1 MKASSA
7 IGLVVAIVGLYLGA
21 TMEGSNPMAILSPSA
36 MLIVLG
42 GTLGAVIIGTSFA
55 SITNIPKMY
64 MKAFNPPQ
72 HDLNAKVAELVGYA
86 EAARRDGLLALDEVT
101 STIEDPYTR
110 KGLQLVVDGTDPDLV
125 ADILESENDAMRK
138 RHAASVQPFDKAG
151 GYAPTMGIIGTV
163 FGLIHVLG
171 NLDKPATLGPSISAA
186 FVATLLG
193 VASANVI
200 YLPICARLKQLSQ
213 EELHARALI
222 VEGILSIQAG
232 DNPRVVQEKLIT
244 FVPPALRVD
253 ADAGQGRRTPRRRP
267 RNPSWPVTSD
277 TSRWAPRGGA
287 RERGALARVL
297 RGHDDAPVLP
307 LHGALR
313 DLVGEHVE
321 VRGAPAVAQGRV
333 LGRGARRRPVDAQLG
348 LGRGQ
353 DQAVRG
359 RAAAAVAAPA
369 DVDQQHERQERPP
382 RRPTKAKQEEQD
394 FRKLKRRVD
403 KLAKEAGLR
412 GKVNVTVRR
421 RGLVIQLLT
430 DKVFFSSG
438 EAILHPEAHKLVAK
452 IGEIVRDERSHP
464 VVVEGYTDSQPISN
478 SRYQSNWDLSGA
490 RAAAVVNDFAK
501 IGVLAEPDVRAGLR
515 QPDPDRHAIPRR
527 KAVRRTA
534 GWRSSSPAST
544 PAAPTRS
551 QPPSAWRR

>member
-21 TMEGSNPMAILSPSA
+21 TMEGSNPLAILSPSA

-72 HDLNAKVAELVGYA
+72 HDLNAKVSELVGYA

-125 ADILESENDAMRK
+125 TDILESENDAMRK

-163 FGLIHVLG
+163 FGLIHVLA

-200 YLPICARLKQLSQ
+200 YLPISARVKQLSAA
-213 EELHARALI
+213 ELHSRALI

-232 DNPRVVQEKLIT
+232 DNPRVVHEKLIT

-253 ADAGQGRRTPRRRP
+253 ADEAKAA
-267 RNPSWPVTSD
+267 N
-277 TSRWAPRGGA
+277 A
-287 RERGALARVL
+287 EK
-297 RGHDDAPVLP
+297 
-307 LHGALR
+307 
-313 DLVGEHVE
+313 
-321 VRGAPAVAQGRV
+321 
-333 LGRGARRRPVDAQLG
+333 
-348 LGRGQ
+348 
-353 DQAVRG
+353 
-359 RAAAAVAAPA
+359 AAA
-369 DVDQQHERQERPP
+369 
-382 RRPTKAKQEEQD
+382 
-394 FRKLKRRVD
+394 
-403 KLAKEAGLR
+403 
-412 GKVNVTVRR
+412 
-421 RGLVIQLLT
+421 
-430 DKVFFSSG
+430 
-438 EAILHPEAHKLVAK
+438 
-452 IGEIVRDERSHP
+452 
-464 VVVEGYTDSQPISN
+464 
-478 SRYQSNWDLSGA
+478 
-490 RAAAVVNDFAK
+490 
-501 IGVLAEPDVRAGLR
+501 
-515 QPDPDRHAIPRR
+515 
-527 KAVRRTA
+527 
-534 GWRSSSPAST
+534 
-544 PAAPTRS
+544 
-551 QPPSAWRR
+551 

>member
-1 MKASSA
+1 MKASSV

-64 MKAFNPPQ
+64 MKAFSPPLV
-72 HDLNAKVAELVGYA
+72 DLNAKVSELVGYA

-138 RHAASVQPFDKAG
+138 RHAAGVQPFDKAG

-171 NLDKPATLGPSISAA
+171 NLDKPETLGPSISAA

-193 VASANVI
+193 VASANII
-200 YLPICARLKQLSQ
+200 YLPISARLKQLSQ

-253 ADAGQGRRTPRRRP
+253 AD
-267 RNPSWPVTSD
+267 
-277 TSRWAPRGGA
+277 
-287 RERGALARVL
+287 
-297 RGHDDAPVLP
+297 
-307 LHGALR
+307 
-313 DLVGEHVE
+313 
-321 VRGAPAVAQGRV
+321 
-333 LGRGARRRPVDAQLG
+333 
-348 LGRGQ
+348 
-353 DQAVRG
+353 QAKSANAEK
-359 RAAAAVAAPA
+359 AAA
-369 DVDQQHERQERPP
+369 
-382 RRPTKAKQEEQD
+382 
-394 FRKLKRRVD
+394 
-403 KLAKEAGLR
+403 
-412 GKVNVTVRR
+412 
-421 RGLVIQLLT
+421 
-430 DKVFFSSG
+430 
-438 EAILHPEAHKLVAK
+438 
-452 IGEIVRDERSHP
+452 
-464 VVVEGYTDSQPISN
+464 
-478 SRYQSNWDLSGA
+478 
-490 RAAAVVNDFAK
+490 
-501 IGVLAEPDVRAGLR
+501 
-515 QPDPDRHAIPRR
+515 
-527 KAVRRTA
+527 
-534 GWRSSSPAST
+534 
-544 PAAPTRS
+544 
-551 QPPSAWRR
+551 